1 MSVIEEIVE
10 EIVEEPIDMNSILV
24 SIRQLITGSKDEN
37 FDMDLIIHIN
47 GALSIVNQLGVG
59 PEEGFSIIGP
69 SEKWTDFI
77 GQRKDLEMIKTDVH
91 LRVKLVFDPPQN
103 SFLVAAIEKQIQELD
118 WRIETHHP
126 DPLPLTEESPVGG

>member
-77 GQRKDLEMIKTDVH
+77 GQRKDLEMIKTDVY

-118 WRIETHHP
+118 WRIEAHHP
-126 DPLPLTEESPVGG
+126 DPLPLTEESPVEG